1 MEGKGITSEADSVRS
16 VDFDKVYEEN
26 VSAVY
31 RTALCYSGDE
41 YVAEEITQE
50 VFLKLYIS
58 KENVNANA
66 VSTWLVTTAR
76 NMVKNHKRDRWHEIP
91 RGDIFE
97 DGSLESLVGS
107 TEEDIMAI
115 LHDREC
121 HGFAGRIFSDLYQ
134 MNERWY
140 DAITITYL
148 LEKPQKEVA
157 ENMGVTLEVL
167 HSMLYRAKKWIQR
180 KYKEEYDRLSDT

>member
-1 MEGKGITSEADSVRS
+1 MKGMGITGGTDSVGS
-16 VDFDKVYEEN
+16 VDFEKVYEEN

-31 RTALCYSGDE
+31 RTALYYSKKE

-58 KENVNANA
+58 KENVNLEAINA
-66 VSTWLVTTAR
+66 WLITTAR
-76 NMVKNHKRDRWHEIP
+76 NMVWNYKRDAWHEVP
-91 RGDIFE
+91 GGDFFDEGRTALLSGSAE
-97 DGSLESLVGS
+97 DEV
-107 TEEDIMAI
+107 MAI
-115 LHDREC
+115 LRDRKYHCFIED
-121 HGFAGRIFSDLYQ
+121 IFGELYR

-157 ENMGVTLEVL
+157 EELGVSLEIL
-167 HSMLYRAKKWIQR
+167 HSMLYRAKRWIR
-180 KYKEEYDRLSDT
+180 KKYREEYDRLSDT

>member
-1 MEGKGITSEADSVRS
+1 MEGKGITSEADSGRS

-66 VSTWLVTTAR
+66 VSAWLITTAR

-91 RGDIFE
+91 GSDLFE
-97 DGSLESLVGS
+97 DGNIDYLVGS
-107 TEEDIMAI
+107 TEDDIMTI

-121 HGFAGRIFSDLYQ
+121 HGLAERIFSDLYQ

-140 DAITITYL
+140 DAVTITYL

-157 ENMGVTLEVL
+157 EDMGVTLEVL

>member
-1 MEGKGITSEADSVRS
+1 MGSIRS

-26 VSAVY
+26 ISTAY
-31 RTALCYSGDE
+31 RTALYYSEDE
-41 YVAEEITQE
+41 NVAEEITQE

-58 KENVNANA
+58 RENINTEA
-66 VSTWLVTTAR
+66 VSAWLVTTAK
-76 NMVKNHKRDRWHEIP
+76 NMVRNHKRDCWHEVP
-91 RGDIFE
+91 KGDIFE
-97 DGSLESLVGS
+97 DEDSDLLVSS
-107 TEEDIMAI
+107 TEEDIMTI
-115 LHDREC
+115 LHDKEY
-121 HGFAGRIFSDLYQ
+121 HEFVEKIFGDLYH

-157 ENMGVTLEVL
+157 ENMGVSLEVL

-180 KYKEEYDRLSDT
+180 KYREEYDRLSEI